1 MADDED
7 ALYEAA
13 QAQRRSA
20 LNARDRALMERFL
33 ARDPA
38 AEREVVDRLNS
49 MGRRVA
55 LYFWRRLYAQWN
67 DIRGEYFL
75 TLHRYR
81 EEGKLRLDQP
91 LWFLAQRLLKH
102 VGRKTGIQAHRDQMA
117 FSLQGKRAPQGEEG
131 DVGPSAKETDT
142 SWAVWLEREVTASM
156 AAEPRFASTE
166 EALGSM
172 EQLHALEKAA
182 ACLPPMERATYEA
195 QVAVANGDHESL
207 AAALG
212 VTQANARQRRSRMKK
227 ELRRIAR
234 GMKAHDLVE
243 RLDARKPPKTKK

>member
-1 MADDED
+1 MADGEDKD
-7 ALYEAA
+7 ALFEAA
-13 QAQRRSA
+13 EAQRRSA

-33 ARDPA
+33 AGDRA

-49 MGRRVA
+49 MGRQVA
-55 LYFWRRLYAQWN
+55 LYLWRRLFLQWN

-81 EEGKLRLDQP
+81 EEGKLRVGEP
-91 LWFLAQRLLKH
+91 LRFLAQRLLKH

-117 FSLQGKRAPQGEEG
+117 FSLHGKRAPQGEEG
-131 DVGPSAKETDT
+131 DVGPSPREKDI
-142 SWAVWLEREVTASM
+142 SWAVWLEREATASM

-166 EALGSM
+166 AALGSM
-172 EQLHALEKAA
+172 EQLHSLEKAA
-182 ACLPPMERATYEA
+182 AGLPPMERATYEA
-195 QVAVANGDHESL
+195 QRAVANGEHESL
-207 AAALG
+207 EAALG
-212 VTQANARQRRSRMKK
+212 VTPANARQRRSRMKK

-243 RLDARKPPKTKK
+243 RLTPRKPKK